1 AGNQSRARRALCLR
15 KIRSIGGGAATM
27 IDRRRFLKN
36 SLVTG
41 AALTIPGVASRFI
54 AAGDRGEITRPL
66 LSPARG
72 ETLITILHTNDTHSQ
87 IDPIPDNDKQYGGK
101 GGVAR
106 RATLV
111 KRVRAENPNTL
122 MIDAGD
128 VFQGTPYFNFYKG
141 EVEYKSMSLIG
152 YDVGTLGNHDF
163 DNGVNAL
170 VAAMKF
176 ANFDFVS
183 CNYDVRGTVL
193 EARVKP
199 YAVRTLGGVRVG
211 LFGMG
216 ISPDNLITPQN
227 FKGVTYNDPVKAAR
241 EVVATLRGAER
252 CTLVVGMSH
261 LGYYPNATQG
271 GLGDSQVAAQ
281 VDGIDFIASGHTH
294 TFMKEPVITKTPSG
308 GNTIIFQVGRS
319 GIYVGRVDMK
329 IRDGKVVASAAR
341 LLDLRDES
349 LA

>member
-1 AGNQSRARRALCLR
+1 MITRRKFLR
-15 KIRSIGGGAATM
+15 SSIVGGAA
-27 IDRRRFLKN
+27 L
-36 SLVTG
+36 
-41 AALTIPGVASRFI
+41 ALPQ
-54 AAGDRGEITRPL
+54 TRAQLFSSSAWSAISAPL
-66 LSPARG
+66 LEVAAH

-87 IDPIPDNDKQYGGK
+87 IDPVSENDKQYGGK

-111 KRVRAENPNTL
+111 KRVRKENPNTL

-163 DNGVNAL
+163 DNGVDGLA
-170 VAAMKF
+170 AAMKF

-183 CNYDVRGTVL
+183 SNYDLRGTPL
-193 EARVKP
+193 ETRVKR
-199 YAVRTLGGVRVG
+199 YVVRTLGGVRVG

-216 ISPDNLITPQN
+216 ISPDNLITPEN
-227 FKGVTYNDPVKAAR
+227 FKGVKYMDPVKSAR
-241 EVVATLRGAER
+241 EVVETLRQRER
-252 CTLVVGMSH
+252 CNLVIGMSH
-261 LGYYPNATQG
+261 LGYYPNAKNG
-271 GLGDSQVAAQ
+271 EIGDTQVASQ

-294 TFMKEPVITKTPSG
+294 TFMQKPVMTKQPSG
-308 GNTIIFQVGRS
+308 NDTIIFQVGKS
-319 GIYVGRVDMK
+319 GIYVGRIDFK
-329 IRDGKVVASAAR
+329 LRAGKVVASAGR
-341 LLDLRDES
+341 LLDLRDEA